1 MRKLLAIA
9 ALSSLGWASSV
20 CAGEAGKALFDQRC
34 VACHQAG
41 GVGAPGLAPP
51 LAHPELWQSLNS
63 QAQHYF
69 YSVLVSG
76 LSGTLTV
83 DGMGYYGLVMPTQ
96 ADLSKDDMLALADYV
111 LNDLNGLDVE
121 PSSDAAE
128 QARANPLP
136 HPQVMAIRKHAN

>member
-1 MRKLLAIA
+1 MRRLLAA
-9 ALSSLGWASSV
+9 ASV
-20 CAGEAGKALFDQRC
+20 TATLLTSPAFAGDAGKALFEQRC
-34 VACHQAG
+34 IACHQAG

-51 LAHPELWQSLNS
+51 LSNPSLWKGLQD

-96 ADLSKDDMLALADYV
+96 ADLSKDDMVALADYV
-111 LNDLNGLDVE
+111 LNDLNGLGVE
-121 PSSDAAE
+121 PSTETAE
-128 QARANPLP
+128 MARANPLP
-136 HPQVMAIRKHAN
+136 HSQVMAIRKNAN